1 MGQLCTNSSV
11 CQQAYRM
18 VVGGSKGVAFI
29 IPALFEKNAQLRNQI
44 HLTQHTGIAL
54 FMVKQKENKNNLQ
67 CQGSN

>member
-29 IPALFEKNAQLRNQI
+29 IPALFEKIAQLINQI

-54 FMVKQKENKNNLQ
+54 L
-67 CQGSN
+67 